1 MELGVT
7 VAVSVAEAVGVGGEV
22 VVVVVVVVVAVAV
35 KVAAVVV
42 VVVALA
48 VAVAVA
54 VAVLVEV
61 IGLVVRKASHF
72 PTSHSSLASPFRVLG
87 SDHQRLLFGFRVAH
101 PTSPSATTIS
111 FLGSGFRV

>member
-42 VVVALA
+42 VVVAL
-48 VAVAVA
+48 AVAVA